1 MSRKRTFLQFLEDVV
16 SEISDK
22 YDAGKVRQEELINI
36 LKQNSKIINFKY
48 TKKGEE
54 TREYKRVLVEEND
67 NSSGFIFKSQSLNL
81 ELKNESLPKFAEFE
95 KIKKNPKYIKIKLE
109 TRTGNK
115 IEFIC
120 LPIRRKK

>member
-1 MSRKRTFLQFLEDVV
+1 MKSSLQLSMDFLE
-16 SEISDK
+16 I
-22 YDAGKVRQEELINI
+22 
-36 LKQNSKIINFKY
+36 KQNSKIINFKY

-120 LPIRRKK
+120 LPIRRKKWFQQVEYTLKIN